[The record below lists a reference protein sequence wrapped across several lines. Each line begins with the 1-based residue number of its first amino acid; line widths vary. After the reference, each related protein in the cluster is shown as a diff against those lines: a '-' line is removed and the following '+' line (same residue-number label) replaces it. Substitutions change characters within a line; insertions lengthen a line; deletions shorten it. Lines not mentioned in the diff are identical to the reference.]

1 MVFYKKKNHLLPF
14 EEGNVENG
22 GIEVDKLKQKHF
34 EGEGILPF
42 CQCTVL
48 F

>member
-1 MVFYKKKNHLLPF
+1 MVFYKKNYLFFF

-22 GIEVDKLKQKHF
+22 GIEVDKLKQKYF
-34 EGEGILPF
+34 EGEGIFLF